1 MRGVVGRH
9 TLIGDLSQATLDLDL
24 SHESL
29 EGGLVV
35 AQVPQLLLELDGEG
49 DDVCACAAVGLDP
62 FCDLGEVFAF
72 LAEVVFHG

>member
-1 MRGVVGRH
+1 MVGRH
-9 TLIGDLSQATLDLDL
+9 TFVGDLSQATLDLNL
-24 SHESL
+24 SHEGL
-29 EGGLVV
+29 ERWLVV
-35 AQVPQLLLELDGEG
+35 AEVPQLLLELDGEG